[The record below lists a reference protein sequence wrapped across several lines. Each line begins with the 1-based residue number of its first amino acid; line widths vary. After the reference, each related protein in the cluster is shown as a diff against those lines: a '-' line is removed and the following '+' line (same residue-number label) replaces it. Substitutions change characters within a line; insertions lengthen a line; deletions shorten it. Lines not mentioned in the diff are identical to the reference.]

1 VSVPPKKRPGSI
13 LRSAPRSGQNPF
25 LDLAK
30 QAPVAPRPS
39 QNELYDKLEPAVRD
53 LVATKGYT
61 VRSAIDF
68 LLAAHPEHEERKAT
82 IYRAIC
88 WRIKRAAAKRAESAA

>member
-1 VSVPPKKRPGSI
+1 MSTVPKKRPGLI
-13 LRSAPRSGQNPF
+13 LRSTPRATQNPF
-25 LDLAK
+25 LALAK

-39 QNELYDKLEPAVRD
+39 QNEFYDKLEPAVRE

-61 VRSAIDF
+61 VRSALDF
-68 LLAAHPEHEERKAT
+68 LLAEHPEHMERTAT

-88 WRIKRAAAKRAESAA
+88 WRLKRATEKEVGQ